1 MGIYE
6 FGSNIAPCPGQSS
19 LKNLAP
25 DPTPNFVEAP
35 GLSQL
40 SDVQG
45 GRIDIMNGCCP
56 TPDPTYVE
64 EYLIPGF
71 TALDDAMRMY
81 WMGMRVPTKD
91 SYRFMRVK
99 VAGGD
104 KSVLIWNDDLYEGRA
119 RLPVAAVDRTGAEYN
134 SEKYSPPLLAAK
146 RNYTSNR
153 MDRVAKVYRPVPFLV
168 DYNLL
173 VWAEEKMDLE
183 FILYQVMI
191 RFNPL
196 AEFIMF
202 DEHIQ
207 GAVQLRFGG
216 YTDASDKEAPF
227 DQQQLK
233 RYEFK
238 MTAEAWLPLPEKI
251 VPTVLGTNT
260 VLREGRGASSFY
272 IGQRGTSAPAFEVS

>member
-1 MGIYE
+1 
-6 FGSNIAPCPGQSS
+6 
-19 LKNLAP
+19 
-25 DPTPNFVEAP
+25 
-35 GLSQL
+35 
-40 SDVQG
+40 
-45 GRIDIMNGCCP
+45 
-56 TPDPTYVE
+56 
-64 EYLIPGF
+64 
-71 TALDDAMRMY
+71 
-81 WMGMRVPTKD
+81 
-91 SYRFMRVK
+91 
-99 VAGGD
+99 
-104 KSVLIWNDDLYEGRA
+104 
-119 RLPVAAVDRTGAEYN
+119 
-134 SEKYSPPLLAAK
+134 
-146 RNYTSNR
+146 